1 MNDSPGGSTDE
12 KRQRRAMRQ
21 IYLFLLLAFGFTWG
35 IAVIAMVFGLTFED
49 PAGVALYVLGI
60 FGPLI
65 AAVILVRRGH
75 SRESLSAFLLRIID
89 VRRIPP
95 IWIIGMV
102 AAAVIPQ
109 GLATLLGGNISDVGL
124 PAGGTAMAV
133 FSVGILAG
141 LAEEPGWRG
150 YMLDRLQFRW
160 NALIASLILGF
171 FWGLWHLPSFFIED
185 TYHHGLGLLGLD
197 FWMFMFDV
205 VVYSVV
211 LTWLYNNTNRSIAAI
226 VIVHA
231 LTNATAETVDLQ
243 GTESIL
249 GSAILLVF
257 VIIILVIWG
266 PTSLQGRS
274 RNTIQIDP

>member
-1 MNDSPGGSTDE
+1 MKNSSGVASDDQ
-12 KRQRRAMRQ
+12 RQRRAMRQ
-21 IYLFLLLAFGFTWG
+21 VLLFLLIAFGWTWG
-35 IAVIAMVFGLTFED
+35 LGIIALLLGLTFSS
-49 PAGVALYVLGI
+49 PAGVALYVLAI

-65 AAVILVRRGH
+65 AVLILVGRGQ
-75 SRESLSAFLLRIID
+75 SRESMSAFLLRIVD

-109 GLATLLGGNISDVGL
+109 GLAKLLGGNVSDVGL

-133 FSVGILAG
+133 FSVGVVAG

-150 YMLDRLQFRW
+150 YMLDRLQLRW

-171 FWGLWHLPSFFIED
+171 VWAIWHLPSFFIED

-197 FWMFMFDV
+197 FWMFFFDV
-205 VVYSVV
+205 IVYSVV

-249 GSAILLVF
+249 GSAILLLF
-257 VIIILVIWG
+257 VIVILVIWG
-266 PTSLQGRS
+266 PRSLSGKNRS
-274 RNTIQIDP
+274 DLPIGV

>member
-1 MNDSPGGSTDE
+1 MEHRSGNGSPE
-12 KRQRRAMRQ
+12 QRQRRAMRQ
-21 IYLFLLLAFGFTWG
+21 ILLFLLIAFGWTWG
-35 IAVIAMVFGLTFED
+35 VAIIAALFGLTFTD
-49 PAGVALYVLGI
+49 TGGIVLYILGV

-65 AAVILVRRGH
+65 AALILVGNGQ
-75 SRESLSAFLLRIID
+75 SRERMSAFLFRIVD

-109 GLATLLGGNISDVGL
+109 GLAKLLGGNIADVGI

-133 FSVGILAG
+133 FSVGIVAG

-150 YMLDRLQFRW
+150 YMLDRLQLRW

-197 FWMFMFDV
+197 FWMFFFDV
-205 VVYSVV
+205 LVYSVV

-249 GSAILLVF
+249 GSAILLLF
-257 VIIILVIWG
+257 VVVILVIWG
-266 PTSLQGRS
+266 PRSLQGKS
-274 RNTIQIDP
+274 RNDLEINP